1 MSIKPRSILQLTITG
16 FLLVAGL
23 LIVALVVTADQ
34 LDGLSDRS
42 QRTINQSVTA
52 MRASRVLIEQ
62 TTSMER
68 NVRQYAITGDKQ
80 MLDVYADRRKTFT
93 AASQQLAGL
102 YLDEVIA
109 RQVKD
114 LMQREAR
121 AHRSVTEDGPNA
133 KSAEEQFPAMLGTA
147 YEISRGVDTWTN
159 RELASIRR
167 EAMDT
172 RELLTLQA
180 LVLVG
185 AALVLAGVFTALITR
200 PLLQVN
206 RAINQLGSGS
216 LATPVTI
223 HGPTDLVRLGA
234 SLDWLRERLRKLEQ
248 QRTLFLRHV
257 SHELKTPLAAIAES
271 SSLLRDGAV
280 GSVSDEQLEILR
292 IQANNCQRLQRLI
305 EDLLR
310 YNADSFSV
318 LNTMPQPVRLDRVID
333 NVVAAHELALK
344 SQQLRVAR
352 EVERVT
358 VPGDAE
364 QLRVIVDNLMTNA
377 VRFSPPG
384 GTITLKLRGE
394 GDRAVFEIVDEGPG
408 ILPEEKTRIFEAF
421 FQGSQGP
428 QGAHAQSATG
438 TEHYKGTG
446 LGLAIAEEYAKAN
459 GGTIEALVS
468 NGGGHFR
475 LSLPQES
482 KRGNA

>member
-1 MSIKPRSILQLTITG
+1 MLSIKPRSILQLTITG

-23 LIVALVVTADQ
+23 LIVALVVTANQ

-42 QRTINQSVTA
+42 QRAINQSVTA

-68 NVRQYAITGDKQ
+68 NVRQYAITGDRQ
-80 MLDVYADRRKTFT
+80 MLDVYADRRKTFN
-93 AASQQLAGL
+93 AAARQLAGL

-121 AHRSVTEDGPNA
+121 AHENVAGSASGATNA
-133 KSAEEQFPAMLGTA
+133 ENLFPPMLGTA
-147 YEISRGVDTWTN
+147 YEISRGIDTWTN

-172 RELLTLQA
+172 RELLTMQA

-216 LATPVTI
+216 LAIPVSI

-234 SLDWLRERLRKLEQ
+234 SLDWLRQRLHKLEQ

-271 SSLLRDGAV
+271 SSLLSDGAV
-280 GSVSDEQLEILR
+280 GPVSDEQQEILR

-318 LNTMPQPVRLDRVID
+318 LNTASQRVRLDRVID
-333 NVVAAHELALK
+333 EVVAAHELALK
-344 SQQLRVAR
+344 AQRLHLSKDT
-352 EVERVT
+352 ERIT
-358 VPGDAE
+358 VSGDAE
-364 QLRVIVDNLMTNA
+364 QLRVIVDNLVTNA
-377 VRFSPPG
+377 LRFSPDG
-384 GTITLKLRGE
+384 GTIALKLRGD
-394 GDRAVFEIVDEGPG
+394 GAHAVFEIFDEGPG

-421 FQGSQGP
+421 Y
-428 QGAHAQSATG
+428 QGAHAQAASN
-438 TEHYKGTG
+438 EHYKGTG
-446 LGLAIAEEYAKAN
+446 LGLAIADEYARAN
-459 GGTIEALVS
+459 HGTIEALVS
-468 NGGGHFR
+468 DNGGHFR
-475 LSLPQES
+475 VTLPREPQ
-482 KRGNA
+482 RGNTA

>member
-42 QRTINQSVTA
+42 QRAINQSVTA

-68 NVRQYAITGDKQ
+68 NFRQYAITGDKQ

-93 AASQQLAGL
+93 AAARQLAGL

-114 LMQREAR
+114 LMQREER
-121 AHRSVTEDGPNA
+121 AHRSVTQGGPDA
-133 KSAEEQFPAMLGTA
+133 PSAEELFPAMLGTA
-147 YEISRGVDTWTN
+147 YEISRGIDTWTN

-172 RELLTLQA
+172 RELLTMQA

-185 AALVLAGVFTALITR
+185 AAILLAGVFTALITR

-223 HGPTDLVRLGA
+223 RGPTDLVRLGV
-234 SLDWLRERLRKLEQ
+234 SLDWLRERLHKLEQ

-280 GSVSDEQLEILR
+280 GPVSDEQLEILR

-318 LNTMPQPVRLDRVID
+318 LNMMPKPVRLDRVIED
-333 NVVAAHELALK
+333 VVSAHELALK

-352 EVERVT
+352 ELERLT
-358 VPGDAE
+358 VRGDAE

-377 VRFSPPG
+377 IRFSPAG
-384 GTITLKLRGE
+384 GTITLRLRGD
-394 GDRAVFEIVDEGPG
+394 GTQAAFDIHDEGPG
-408 ILPEEKTRIFEAF
+408 ILPEERTRIFEAF
-421 FQGSQGP
+421 Y
-428 QGAHAQSATG
+428 QGANAQGAAG
-438 TEHYKGTG
+438 KEHYKGSG
-446 LGLAIAEEYAKAN
+446 LGLAIVEEYAKAN

-468 NGGGHFR
+468 DRGGHFR
-475 LSLPQES
+475 LVLPQES